1 MPRDLPAAL
10 GEAGAAGRGALW
22 RTTERAPTR
31 GTEGDRAALRALAD
45 EVRDRMEAGGAP
57 TGGHLSSHV
66 EDITA
71 ALDGVYDE
79 VFPVSDPGDPAD
91 VLDAAWPTR
100 RRTVFLCDM
109 LGRPGGSAGYT
120 PYKDALVEPAIAAGD
135 VRLLRLVVR

>member
-1 MPRDLPAAL
+1 MPSDLPAAL
-10 GEAGAAGRGALW
+10 VEAVAAERGELW
-22 RTTERAPTR
+22 RLTERAR
-31 GTEGDRAALRALAD
+31 LLATERDRAALRALAD

-91 VLDAAWPTR
+91 VLDAPWPTR
-100 RRTVFLCDM
+100 QRTALLCAI
-109 LGRPGGSAGYT
+109 LHRPSPSIGYV
-120 PYKDALVEPAIAAGD
+120 PY
-135 VRLLRLVVR
+135 